1 MKTALIFGVD
11 GQDGSY
17 LAEFLLARDY
27 QVVGWAPESVPISL
41 GNIRHLMDKIT
52 LVQGSLVDQPA
63 LLDLMEAHRPDEVY
77 NLAAPSFPAA
87 SWHAPVEVGDI
98 AGLGAARL
106 LEAVR
111 LVRPNA
117 RFYQASTSELFGN
130 PAEVPQN
137 ESTPFHPRNPYGV
150 AKLYAHWMTLN
161 YRQHHSL
168 YAAAGILYN
177 HESPR
182 RGLAFVTRKISHEAA
197 RIKLG
202 LSDEL
207 HLGDLEARR
216 DWGYAGDYIRAM
228 WLMLQQETPEEYVI
242 GTGKTQSVREFCQL
256 TFACLDLDYRDY
268 VIQDPTLVRPAEQAQ
283 LVANPDKARQ
293 KLGWEPATSFEQLV
307 RLMVEADLK
316 SLSSGQG
323 RSSLPDPESL

>member
-17 LAEFLLARDY
+17 LAEFLLRRDY

-41 GNIRHLMDKIT
+41 GNIRHLLDKIT
-52 LVQGSLVDQPA
+52 LVQGSLLDQPA
-63 LLDLMEAHRPDEVY
+63 LIDLMDAHRPDEVY
-77 NLAAPSFPAA
+77 NLAAPSFPAT
-87 SWHAPVEVGDI
+87 SWHTPVEVGDI
-98 AGLGAARL
+98 AALGAARL

-111 LVRPNA
+111 LVNPKA
-117 RFYQASTSELFGN
+117 HFYQASTSELFGN

-137 ESTPFHPRNPYGV
+137 ERTPFRPRNPYGV

-161 YRQHHSL
+161 YRQHYNL
-168 YAAAGILYN
+168 YAVAGILFN

-182 RGLAFVTRKISHEAA
+182 RGLAFVTRKITHEAA

-216 DWGYAGDYIRAM
+216 DWGYAGDYIQAM
-228 WLMLQQETPEEYVI
+228 WLMLQQETPAECVI
-242 GTGKTQSVREFCQL
+242 GTGQTHSVREFCEL
-256 TFACLDLDYRDY
+256 TFACLGLDYHDY
-268 VIQDPTLVRPAEQAQ
+268 VVQDPTLMRPAEQAQ
-283 LVANPDKARQ
+283 LVADPTRARRV
-293 KLGWEPATSFEQLV
+293 LGWEPTTSFEELV

-316 SLSSGQG
+316 LLSSGHG
-323 RSSLPDPESL
+323 LAGLPDTH

>member
-17 LAEFLLARDY
+17 LAEFLLRRDY

-41 GNIRHLMDKIT
+41 GNIRHLLDKIT
-52 LVQGSLVDQPA
+52 LVQGSLMDQPA
-63 LLDLMEAHRPDEVY
+63 LIDLMDAHRPDEVY
-77 NLAAPSFPAA
+77 NLAAPSFPAT
-87 SWHAPVEVGDI
+87 SWYTPVEVGDI
-98 AGLGAARL
+98 AALGAARL

-111 LVRPNA
+111 LVNPKA
-117 RFYQASTSELFGN
+117 HFYQASTSELFGN

-137 ESTPFHPRNPYGV
+137 EHTPFRPRNPYGV

-161 YRQHHSL
+161 YRQHYNL
-168 YAAAGILYN
+168 YAVAGILFN

-182 RGLAFVTRKISHEAA
+182 RGLAFVTRKITHEAA

-207 HLGDLEARR
+207 HLGDMEARR

-228 WLMLQQETPEEYVI
+228 WLMLQQETPTECVI
-242 GTGKTQSVREFCQL
+242 GTGQTHSVREFCEQ

-268 VIQDPTLVRPAEQAQ
+268 VVQDPALMRPAEQAQ
-283 LVANPDKARQ
+283 LVADPTRARQ
-293 KLGWEPATSFEQLV
+293 VLGWEPTTTFEELV

-316 SLSSGQG
+316 LLSSGQG
-323 RSSLPDPESL
+323 LAGLPDTQ